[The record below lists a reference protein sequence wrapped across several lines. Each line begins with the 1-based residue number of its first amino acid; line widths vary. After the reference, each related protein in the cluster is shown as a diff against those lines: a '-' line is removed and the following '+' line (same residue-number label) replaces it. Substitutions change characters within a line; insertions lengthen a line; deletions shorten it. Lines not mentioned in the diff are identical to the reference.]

1 MRAFRFR
8 AAHNLRGT
16 FMQPHATSAQPLH
29 RLGVVSFLNARP
41 LIEGLDYSHGVSL
54 VYDVPARLP
63 GLLDAGQVDAAL
75 VPIIDIVRPHR
86 RWQIISDACIGCD
99 GETLTVR
106 IFSRVP
112 PDEIRRLHV
121 DGDSHTSVALASVIW
136 QEMFGCRLQIIP
148 LDSTGGDLSRVEA
161 VLLIGDKVVN
171 HRLTEFDIETD
182 LGGAWKSLTGLPF
195 VFAAWV
201 CGQGYPAGDLP
212 RVLSA
217 ARDLGVSRAAQI
229 AANAGPG
236 LGWPVELATRYLTH
250 RLKFRMTDK
259 HREALSVFFELV
271 QQQQLLP
278 EVQGLVFA

>member
-1 MRAFRFR
+1 M
-8 AAHNLRGT
+8 NP
-16 FMQPHATSAQPLH
+16 QPATTPHSH

-41 LIEGLDYSHGVSL
+41 LIEGLDCMHGVSL
-54 VYDVPARLP
+54 VYDVPARLA
-63 GLLDAGQVDAAL
+63 GLLDAGEVDAAL
-75 VPIIDIVRPHR
+75 VPVIDIVRPHR

-136 QEMFGCRLQIIP
+136 QEMFGQQLMIAP
-148 LDSTGGDLSRVEA
+148 LDSTGGDWTNVEA

-171 HRLTEFDIETD
+171 HRLTDFDIETD

-201 CGQGYPAGDLP
+201 CGQGYDAGELP
-212 RVLSA
+212 RQLSE
-217 ARDLGVSRAAQI
+217 ARDRGVAAAAEI
-229 AANAGPG
+229 AASAGPR

-250 RLKFRMTDK
+250 RLKFKITDR
-259 HREALSVFFELV
+259 HREAMALFHDMV
-271 QQQQLLP
+271 QQQHVIP
-278 EVQGLVFA
+278 EAQEFVFA

>member
-1 MRAFRFR
+1 MNHE
-8 AAHNLRGT
+8 AAAPRV
-16 FMQPHATSAQPLH
+16 H
-29 RLGVVSFLNARP
+29 RLGVVSFLNSRP
-41 LIEGLDYSHGVSL
+41 LIEGLDLSDGVSL
-54 VYDVPARLP
+54 TYDVPAHLA
-63 GLLDAGQVDAAL
+63 GLLDAGEVDAAL
-75 VPIIDIVRPHR
+75 VPVIDIVRPHR

-121 DGDSHTSVALASVIW
+121 DGDSHTSVALATVIW
-136 QEMFGCRLQIIP
+136 QEMFGRRLIITP
-148 LDSTGGDLSRVEA
+148 LSATGGDLSEVEA

-201 CGQGYPAGDLP
+201 CDRGYDAGGLPAL
-212 RVLSA
+212 LSR
-217 ARDLGVSRAAQI
+217 ARDAGVARAAEI

-250 RLKFRMTDK
+250 RLKFTITER
-259 HREALSVFFELV
+259 HRQAMDLFLDMV
-271 QQQQLLP
+271 QQQHVIP
-278 EVQGLVFA
+278 EAQEFVFA

>member
-1 MRAFRFR
+1 
-8 AAHNLRGT
+8 
-16 FMQPHATSAQPLH
+16 MQNSESRPQLH

-41 LIEGLDYSHGVSL
+41 LIDGLDCSRGVSL

-63 GLLDAGQVDAAL
+63 GLLDAGEVDAAL

-86 RWQIISDACIGCD
+86 KWKIISDACIGCD

-106 IFSRVP
+106 IFSKVP
-112 PDEIRRLHV
+112 PDEIERLHV

-136 QEMFGCRLQIIP
+136 REMFDRQLRIAP
-148 LDSTGGDLSRVEA
+148 LESAGGDWSRVQA
-161 VLLIGDKVVN
+161 VLLIGDKVVS

-201 CGQGYPAGDLP
+201 TQQAYAAGDLP
-212 RVLSA
+212 RLLEQ
-217 ARDLGVSRAAQI
+217 ARDQGVTRAAEI
-229 AANAGPG
+229 AASAGPR
-236 LGWPVELATRYLTH
+236 LGWPVELATRYLIH
-250 RLKFRMTDK
+250 RLRFRITER
-259 HREALSVFFELV
+259 HREAMNLFLEMV

-278 EVQGLVFA
+278 EVQELVFA